1 MKIRRK
7 TFFNIL
13 LIGFVLSFFV
23 TPLGTYSKVWLMQL
37 FSFAPDPI
45 EIGERQR
52 IPTYDW
58 KLKDAEWDFF
68 NFEQA
73 KGHVVLVEFWASWR
87 LPCLPELQG
96 IQALYEA
103 YGDRVQFYIITDEE
117 REPVEAFMEEHGFT
131 FPVTYRIVGEPAP
144 LDVSKQPSSYLIDRE
159 GFIVVAEDKLVDW
172 DSGKSRELLDRLLSG
187 D

>member
-7 TFFNIL
+7 TLLNIL
-13 LIGFVLSFFV
+13 LIGFVLSFFI

-45 EIGERQR
+45 EIGEREQL
-52 IPTYDW
+52 PTYDW
-58 KLKDAEWDFF
+58 TLKDAEWEFF
-68 NFEQA
+68 NFDRARGQVA
-73 KGHVVLVEFWASWR
+73 LVALWASWR

-96 IQALYEA
+96 IQALYEE

-144 LDVSKQPSSYLIDRE
+144 LDITHQPGSYLIDRE
-159 GFIVVAEDKLVDW
+159 GYIVVAEGGMVDW
-172 DSGKSRELLDRLLSG
+172 DSGRARELLDRLLSG
-187 D
+187 N

>member
-52 IPTYDW
+52 IPTYEW
-58 KLKDAEWDFF
+58 KLKEAGGVFF
-68 NFEQA
+68 IFGVGGSPPHGSGLDRPQPPA
-73 KGHVVLVEFWASWR
+73 R
-87 LPCLPELQG
+87 LLL
-96 IQALYEA
+96 
-103 YGDRVQFYIITDEE
+103 R
-117 REPVEAFMEEHGFT
+117 
-131 FPVTYRIVGEPAP
+131 
-144 LDVSKQPSSYLIDRE
+144 
-159 GFIVVAEDKLVDW
+159 VVAVVAAA
-172 DSGKSRELLDRLLSG
+172 
-187 D
+187 